1 MTTRPPEGTE
11 VQKALGELFRAKRTQ
26 KGISLKAMAQ
36 MMRCSIN
43 TIRWHEAGGRSLR
56 ADELVQA
63 ASLMGCSP
71 TILMLKRNQNRTPK
85 RAASV
90 KGSGDEAD
98 AAAA

>member
-11 VQKALGELFRAKRTQ
+11 VQKALGELFRAKRTE
-26 KGISLKAMAQ
+26 KGISLKSMAQ

-43 TIRWHEAGGRSLR
+43 TIRWHEAGGRILR

-63 ASLMGCSP
+63 AKFMGCSP
-71 TILMLKRNQNRTPK
+71 TSLMLKVHSKKAVK
-85 RAASV
+85 RAANT
-90 KGSGDEAD
+90 KGAGDEAD